1 MYRDRVVEFGL
12 FALFAVAIATMA
24 AAKVLF

>member
-12 FALFAVAIATMA
+12 LVLFAVAIAIMA